1 MRIRILAIAAF
12 ILLGAHQAAAQE
24 DYPPDGKIGVKYG
37 PWAIRPENGC
47 SVARNIV
54 DADNWRYYSF
64 WVEPFIV
71 EVMAARGQM
80 VGGTLTVEGG
90 VTEKFTCFSHERCA
104 VDRTELNNGLRT
116 GQFAVLE
123 LDLTEGRKAGP
134 FSIPLED
141 LSALIFM
148 GCGNHGDDSPAPPKP
163 PPLKREFLN
172 PEPEV
177 NPQPR
182 R

>member
-1 MRIRILAIAAF
+1 VRFRNLAFVAF
-12 ILLGAHQAAAQE
+12 ILLGAHRAAAQD

-37 PWAIRPENGC
+37 PWEIRPENGC
-47 SVARNIV
+47 SVARNII

-64 WVEPFIV
+64 WVEPLLV
-71 EVMAARGQM
+71 EVMAGRGQM
-80 VGGTLTVEGG
+80 VGGTLNVEGG
-90 VTEKFTCFSHERCA
+90 VTEKFICSSHERCA
-104 VDRTELNNGLRT
+104 VDRTHLGDGLRT
-116 GQFAVLE
+116 GKFAVLE

-134 FSIPLED
+134 YSIPLDD
-141 LSALIFM
+141 LFALLFM
-148 GCGNHGDDSPAPPKP
+148 GCGSQGRDGPAPPRP
-163 PPLKREFLN
+163 SPLKREYLN